1 MADQNENDSNGEVD
15 EEAIALGDGAS
26 LNEAYEGDDIQLGE
40 GIEEE
45 SAAAVDSAEPDD
57 SAQPTDEEIDVFA
70 EEDYLDVSAIESEL
84 QVLLPNLTDI
94 SLTLVDA
101 VELST
106 QNAKKL
112 KNQEN
117 TLIAAFKSLSEF
129 KKQQVKFSTIM
140 LVTTGGVI
148 AVALGLFLVAI
159 LGFSSKSQELSA
171 LNLALG
177 KRIVELNAG
186 LVGFEEAKTEV
197 ATLRSLIDELAVGV
211 ERSQVSYSESEQEIQ
226 GQLSSYSESLVAE
239 LTAQSSAL
247 ENSFAG
253 INAKVSAFESA
264 LGNFDTRLEQ
274 SDSLLEN
281 VRSNAEELLSV
292 RDALEALLILERER
306 YLDTLTTTPSPNQ
319 TSNNSREGEVST
331 ASDRRDGEIYFGGSQ
346 G

>member
-26 LNEAYEGDDIQLGE
+26 LNEADEGDDIQLGE

-57 SAQPTDEEIDVFA
+57 SAQPTDEEVDVFA
-70 EEDYLDVSAIESEL
+70 EDDYLDVSAIESEL

-186 LVGFEEAKTEV
+186 LVGFEEAKAEV

-211 ERSQVSYSESEQEIQ
+211 ERSQV
-226 GQLSSYSESLVAE
+226 SYSESLVAE

-281 VRSNAEELLSV
+281 VRSNAE
-292 RDALEALLILERER
+292 
-306 YLDTLTTTPSPNQ
+306 
-319 TSNNSREGEVST
+319 
-331 ASDRRDGEIYFGGSQ
+331 
-346 G
+346 